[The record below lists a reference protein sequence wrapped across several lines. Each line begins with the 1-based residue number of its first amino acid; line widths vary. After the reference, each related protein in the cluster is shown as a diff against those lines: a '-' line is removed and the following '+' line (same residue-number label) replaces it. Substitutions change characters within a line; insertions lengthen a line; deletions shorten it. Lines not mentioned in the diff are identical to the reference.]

1 MFQIVGSWRR
11 DHTGISVAAPRAARR
26 AGRRIQ
32 NFFGTLSKSSA
43 AVRLP
48 IEPPDDPPGR
58 TKGRKAMSSLS
69 FLQRRLDQFAPVL
82 VLYLAATVTLAT
94 LTL

>member
-1 MFQIVGSWRR
+1 
-11 DHTGISVAAPRAARR
+11 
-26 AGRRIQ
+26 
-32 NFFGTLSKSSA
+32 
-43 AVRLP
+43 
-48 IEPPDDPPGR
+48 
-58 TKGRKAMSSLS
+58 MSSLS